1 MPLFVALHVVLEQ
14 LICWRVR
21 YSEGLVFTST
31 HDSKKEQNGQ
41 FINAM
46 KNCYNQKK
54 RKPDGFESSG
64 TQKSVENMLKCVK
77 NGGTVK

>member
-1 MPLFVALHVVLEQ
+1 MFM
-14 LICWRVR
+14 
-21 YSEGLVFTST
+21 ST

-46 KNCYNQKK
+46 KNCYDQMK
-54 RKPDGFESSG
+54 RKPDGFESSV

-77 NGGTVK
+77 NGGTVKQVDIHPSNENVGTLPTRFLQRDYI